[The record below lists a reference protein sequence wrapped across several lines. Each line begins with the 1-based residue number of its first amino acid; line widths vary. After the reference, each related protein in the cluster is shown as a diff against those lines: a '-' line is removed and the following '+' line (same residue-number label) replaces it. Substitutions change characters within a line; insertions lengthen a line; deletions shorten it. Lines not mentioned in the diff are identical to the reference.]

1 MSESGKVVAE
11 LTRLLDLREQQLA
24 DCTRERMF
32 GSSLMRDRGLSN
44 AVLEIGRLNKRIAM
58 LEAERGPGMKPEPAP
73 IGRIGGAMSTLTETA
88 AEALRVYYPEAQ
100 VDVCVEEC
108 AELVKAICKW
118 KRNGRSYLE
127 QVVDEIADV
136 RIMIEQMTLLFGA
149 DAVAERVEFKL
160 ERLRQRMERRKAG
173 VPC

>member
-1 MSESGKVVAE
+1 M
-11 LTRLLDLREQQLA
+11 
-24 DCTRERMF
+24 
-32 GSSLMRDRGLSN
+32 
-44 AVLEIGRLNKRIAM
+44 
-58 LEAERGPGMKPEPAP
+58 
-73 IGRIGGAMSTLTETA
+73 TETA

-100 VDVCVEEC
+100 VDICVEEC

-118 KRNGRSYLE
+118 KRYGRSYLELE

-149 DAVAERVEFKL
+149 TAVAERIEFKL

-173 VPC
+173 A